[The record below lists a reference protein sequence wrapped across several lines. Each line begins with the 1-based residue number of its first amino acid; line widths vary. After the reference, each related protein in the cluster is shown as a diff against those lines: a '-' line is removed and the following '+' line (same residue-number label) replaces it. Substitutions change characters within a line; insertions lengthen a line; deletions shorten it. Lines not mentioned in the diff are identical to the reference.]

1 MTLLLIWL
9 GCVCLIA
16 LIGGLMLVA
25 YQRGYDAG
33 ATDREYQI
41 ARDDED
47 LDALRRRVMTWE
59 MN

>member
-16 LIGGLMLVA
+16 LIGGLLLVA

-33 ATDREYQI
+33 ATDREYRSL
-41 ARDDED
+41 ATTR
-47 LDALRRRVMTWE
+47 TWTRSGGE
-59 MN
+59 